1 MKRALRFLYSSQAG
15 ISIYQ
20 RLRRR
25 VFSNGKYL
33 VLAAMPKS
41 GSTFLSH
48 TLCALTG
55 YRHYYLACAYDNIE
69 QEIYLPRVIDGF
81 GSGTVV
87 QQHFK
92 ANRPNLDVLNRF
104 DIKPVVIVRNIFDL
118 VASIRDHLVK
128 ERLDNLP
135 AVYPSEDFMSLSAAR
150 QLDFVID
157 MVVPWYITYYVSW
170 YQAEKQK
177 QIRFQWVVYE
187 ELVVDWGAGVR
198 RVLDFFGIEKSDT
211 AIARA
216 IEITRAKPKEQTR
229 LNVGVPGRACTL
241 LSSSQRERIA
251 HLTEYYPNVD
261 FTRIG
266 ICCSFQENHSV
277 SPRHNNSIA

>member
-1 MKRALRFLYSSQAG
+1 MKRALRFLYSSQDG
-15 ISIYQ
+15 ILVYQ
-20 RLRRR
+20 RLRRS

-81 GSGTVV
+81 GCGRVV
-87 QQHFK
+87 QQHFR
-92 ANRPNLDVLNRF
+92 ANGANLD
-104 DIKPVVIVRNIFDL
+104 IEPVVVVRNIFDL
-118 VASIRDHLVK
+118 VASIRDHLLN
-128 ERLDNLP
+128 ERPDNLP
-135 AVYPSEDFMSLSAAR
+135 AVYTTDDFLGFSPSR

-170 YQAEKQK
+170 YQAEKQRE
-177 QIRFQWVVYE
+177 IRFLWITYE
-187 ELVVDWGAGVR
+187 ELVADWGTGIR
-198 RVLDFFGIEKSDT
+198 RILDFFGMQKPDV

-216 IEITRAKPKEQTR
+216 IETTRAEPKERTR
-229 LNVGVPGRACTL
+229 LNVGVPGRAYAL
-241 LSSSQRERIA
+241 LSDSQRERIVR
-251 HLTEYYPNVD
+251 LTQYYPHVD

-266 ICCSFQENHSV
+266 ISCSFQENYERCHV
-277 SPRHNNSIA
+277 QAR

>member
-15 ISIYQ
+15 ILIYQ
-20 RLRRR
+20 RLRRC

-81 GSGTVV
+81 GSGRVV

-104 DIKPVVIVRNIFDL
+104 DIKPVVVVRNIFDL
-118 VASIRDHLVK
+118 VASIRDHLVT

-135 AVYPSEDFMSLSAAR
+135 SVYPSGDFLNFSSSR

-157 MVVPWYITYYVSW
+157 MVVPWY
-170 YQAEKQK
+170 QAEKQK
-177 QIRFQWVVYE
+177 EIRFLWVTYE
-187 ELVVDWGAGVR
+187 ELVADWGAGIR
-198 RVLDFFGIEKSDT
+198 RVLDFSGIQKPYA
-211 AIARA
+211 AIAGA
-216 IEITRAKPKEQTR
+216 IEATRAEPKERTR
-229 LNVGVPGRACTL
+229 LNVGVPGRADTL
-241 LSSSQRERIA
+241 LSSSQRERIV
-251 HLTEYYPNVD
+251 HLTQYYPNVD
-261 FTRIG
+261 FTRMG
-266 ICCSFQENHSV
+266 IPCSFQEHY
-277 SPRHNNSIA
+277 RRGQALA

>member
-15 ISIYQ
+15 ILIYE
-20 RLRRR
+20 RLRRS
-25 VFSNGKYL
+25 VFLNGKYL

-55 YRHYYLACAYDNIE
+55 YRHYYLACAWDNVE
-69 QEIYLPRVIDGF
+69 QELYLPRVIDGF
-81 GSGTVV
+81 GSGRVV

-92 ANRPNLDVLNRF
+92 ANRPNLEVLNRF
-104 DIKPVVIVRNIFDL
+104 GISPVVLVRNIFDV
-118 VASIRDHLVK
+118 VASIGDHLIK
-128 ERLDNLP
+128 ESLDNLP
-135 AVYPSEDFMSLSAAR
+135 AVYPTEDFLSFNRSR

-177 QIRFQWVVYE
+177 EIRFLWVIYE
-187 ELVVDWGAGVR
+187 ELVADWGMGVR
-198 RVLDFFGIEKSDT
+198 RILDFFGIQKPDT
-211 AIARA
+211 DIARA
-216 IEITRAKPKEQTR
+216 IETTTAQPKERTR
-229 LNVGVPGRACTL
+229 LNVGVPGRANSL
-241 LSSSQRERIA
+241 LSGSQRERIVRLA
-251 HLTEYYPNVD
+251 EYYPNVD

-266 ICCSFQENHSV
+266 IPRSFQENYARCHASA
-277 SPRHNNSIA
+277 P

>member
-1 MKRALRFLYSSQAG
+1 MKRALRVLYSSQAG
-15 ISIYQ
+15 ILVYQ
-20 RLRRR
+20 RLRRS

-33 VLAAMPKS
+33 LLAPMPKS

-81 GSGTVV
+81 GCGRVV

-92 ANRPNLDVLNRF
+92 ANGPNLEVLNRF
-104 DIKPVVIVRNIFDL
+104 DIKPVVVVRNIFDL
-118 VASIRDHLVK
+118 AASIRDHLLT

-135 AVYPSEDFMSLSAAR
+135 SVYPPVDFLTFSPSR

-157 MVVPWYITYYVSW
+157 MVIPWYITYYVSW
-170 YQAEKQK
+170 CQAEKQR
-177 QIRFQWVVYE
+177 QIEFLWVVYE
-187 ELVVDWGAGVR
+187 ELVANWSAGIR
-198 RVLDFFGIEKSDT
+198 RILDFFGMQKPDV

-216 IEITRAKPKEQTR
+216 IETTRAEPKERTR
-229 LNVGVPGRACTL
+229 LNVGVPGRAYRL
-241 LSSSQRERIA
+241 LSDSQRERIVR
-251 HLTEYYPNVD
+251 LTQYYPNVD

-266 ICCSFQENHSV
+266 ISCSFQENHERCQV
-277 SPRHNNSIA
+277 QAL

>member
-1 MKRALRFLYSSQAG
+1 MKRALRFLYSSQDG
-15 ISIYQ
+15 ILVYQ
-20 RLRRR
+20 RLRRS

-81 GSGTVV
+81 GCGRVV
-87 QQHFK
+87 QQHFR
-92 ANRPNLDVLNRF
+92 ANGPNLDVLNRF
-104 DIKPVVIVRNIFDL
+104 DIKPVVVVRNIFDL
-118 VASIRDHLVK
+118 VASIRDHLLN

-135 AVYPSEDFMSLSAAR
+135 AVYTTDDFLGFSPSR

-170 YQAEKQK
+170 YQAEKQRE
-177 QIRFQWVVYE
+177 IRFLWMTYE
-187 ELVVDWGAGVR
+187 ELVADWGTGIR
-198 RVLDFFGIEKSDT
+198 RILDFFGMQKPDV

-216 IEITRAKPKEQTR
+216 IETTRAEPKEQTR
-229 LNVGVPGRACTL
+229 LNVGVPGRAYAL
-241 LSSSQRERIA
+241 LSDSQRERIVR
-251 HLTEYYPNVD
+251 LTQYYPHVD

-266 ICCSFQENHSV
+266 ISCSFQENYERCHV
-277 SPRHNNSIA
+277 QAR

>member
-15 ISIYQ
+15 ILIYQ
-20 RLRRR
+20 RLRRCI
-25 VFSNGKYL
+25 FSNGKYL

-81 GSGTVV
+81 GCGRVV

-92 ANRPNLDVLNRF
+92 ANGPNLEVLNRF
-104 DIKPVVIVRNIFDL
+104 DIKPVVVVRNIFDL
-118 VASIRDHLVK
+118 AASIRDHLVT

-135 AVYPSEDFMSLSAAR
+135 SVYPPGDFLTFNASR

-157 MVVPWYITYYVSW
+157 MVIPWYITYYVSW
-170 YQAEKQK
+170 CQAEKRK
-177 QIRFQWVVYE
+177 QIEFLWVVYE
-187 ELVVDWGAGVR
+187 ELVADWGTGIR
-198 RVLDFFGIEKSDT
+198 RILDFFGMRKPDV

-216 IEITRAKPKEQTR
+216 IETTRAAPKERTR
-229 LNVGVPGRACTL
+229 LNVGVPGRAYGL
-241 LSSSQRERIA
+241 LSDSQRERIVR
-251 HLTEYYPNVD
+251 LTRYYPNVD

-266 ICCSFQENHSV
+266 ISCSFQENHERCQV
-277 SPRHNNSIA
+277 QAL

>member
-1 MKRALRFLYSSQAG
+1 MKRALRFLYSSEAG
-15 ISIYQ
+15 ILIYQ
-20 RLRRR
+20 RLRRC
-25 VFSNGKYL
+25 VCSNGKYL

-81 GSGTVV
+81 GRGRVV

-92 ANRPNLDVLNRF
+92 ANGPNLDVLNRF
-104 DIKPVVIVRNIFDL
+104 NIKPVVVVRNIFDL
-118 VASIRDHLVK
+118 VASIRDHLLN

-135 AVYPSEDFMSLSAAR
+135 AVYTTDDFQGFSPSR

-177 QIRFQWVVYE
+177 EICFLWMTYE
-187 ELVVDWGAGVR
+187 ELVADWSAGIR
-198 RVLDFFGIEKSDT
+198 RILDFFGMQKPDV

-216 IEITRAKPKEQTR
+216 IQATTAKPKERTR
-229 LNVGVPGRACTL
+229 LNVGVPGRASAL
-241 LSSSQRERIA
+241 LSDSQRERIVR
-251 HLTEYYPNVD
+251 LTQYYPDVD
-261 FTRIG
+261 FTRLG
-266 ICCSFQENHSV
+266 ISCSFQDTYERCHV
-277 SPRHNNSIA
+277 QAR

>member
-15 ISIYQ
+15 ILIYERQ
-20 RLRRR
+20 RRC

-33 VLAAMPKS
+33 VLAAMPKA

-69 QEIYLPRVIDGF
+69 QEIYLPRVIDAF

-92 ANRPNLDVLNRF
+92 ANRPNLDILNRF
-104 DIKPVVIVRNIFDL
+104 DIKPVVVVRNIFDL

-135 AVYPSEDFMSLSAAR
+135 AVYPTGDFLSFSPSR

-170 YQAEKQK
+170 CHAEKQK
-177 QIRFQWVVYE
+177 QIQFLWAAYE
-187 ELVVDWGAGVR
+187 ELVADLHAGVR
-198 RVLDFFGIEKSDT
+198 RILDFFGMQKPDA
-211 AIARA
+211 AIVRA
-216 IEITRAKPKEQTR
+216 IETTRAKPKEQTR
-229 LNVGVPGRACTL
+229 LNVGVPGRAYTL
-241 LSSSQRERIA
+241 LSDSQRERIVR
-251 HLTEYYPNVD
+251 LMQYYPNVD

-266 ICCSFQENHSV
+266 ISSSFHDNHE
-277 SPRHNNSIA
+277 

>member
-15 ISIYQ
+15 ILIYQ
-20 RLRRR
+20 RLRRC

-81 GSGTVV
+81 GCGRVV

-92 ANRPNLDVLNRF
+92 ANGPNLEVLNRF
-104 DIKPVVIVRNIFDL
+104 DITPVVVVRNIFDL
-118 VASIRDHLVK
+118 AASIRDHLVT

-135 AVYPSEDFMSLSAAR
+135 AVYPPGDFLTFSPSR

-157 MVVPWYITYYVSW
+157 MVIPWYITYYVSW
-170 YQAEKQK
+170 CQAEKQK
-177 QIRFQWVVYE
+177 QIEFLWVVYE
-187 ELVVDWGAGVR
+187 ELVADWGTGIR
-198 RVLDFFGIEKSDT
+198 RILDFFGMQKPDV

-216 IEITRAKPKEQTR
+216 IETTRAEPKERTR
-229 LNVGVPGRACTL
+229 LNVGVPGRAHAL
-241 LSSSQRERIA
+241 LSDSQRERIVR
-251 HLTEYYPNVD
+251 LTQYYPHVD

-266 ICCSFQENHSV
+266 ISCSFQENYERCHV
-277 SPRHNNSIA
+277 QAR

>member
-15 ISIYQ
+15 ILIYQ
-20 RLRRR
+20 RLRRC

-81 GSGTVV
+81 GSGRVV

-104 DIKPVVIVRNIFDL
+104 DIKPVVVVRNIFDL
-118 VASIRDHLVK
+118 VASIRDHLVT

-135 AVYPSEDFMSLSAAR
+135 SVYPSGDFLNFSSSR

-177 QIRFQWVVYE
+177 EIRFLWVTYE
-187 ELVVDWGAGVR
+187 ELVADWGAGIR
-198 RVLDFFGIEKSDT
+198 RVLDFSGIQKPYA
-211 AIARA
+211 AIAGA
-216 IEITRAKPKEQTR
+216 IEATRAEPKERTR
-229 LNVGVPGRACTL
+229 LNVGVPGRADTL
-241 LSSSQRERIA
+241 LSSSQRERIV
-251 HLTEYYPNVD
+251 HLTQYYPNVD
-261 FTRIG
+261 FTRMG
-266 ICCSFQENHSV
+266 IPCSFQEHY
-277 SPRHNNSIA
+277 RRGQALA

>member
-1 MKRALRFLYSSQAG
+1 MKRALRFLYSSQAA
-15 ISIYQ
+15 ILIYQ
-20 RLRRR
+20 RLRRC
-25 VFSNGKYL
+25 VFSDGKYL

-81 GSGTVV
+81 GSGRVV

-92 ANRPNLDVLNRF
+92 ANGPNLEVLNRF
-104 DIKPVVIVRNIFDL
+104 DIKPIVVVRNIFDL
-118 VASIRDHLVK
+118 AASIRDHLVT

-135 AVYPSEDFMSLSAAR
+135 AVYPPGDFLTFSPSR

-157 MVVPWYITYYVSW
+157 MIVPWYITYYVSW
-170 YQAEKQK
+170 RQAEKKK
-177 QIRFQWVVYE
+177 QIEFLWVVYE
-187 ELVVDWGAGVR
+187 ELVADWSAGIR
-198 RVLDFFGIEKSDT
+198 RILDFLGMQKPDA

-216 IEITRAKPKEQTR
+216 IQTTRAEPKERTR
-229 LNVGVPGRACTL
+229 LNVGVPGRASAL
-241 LSSSQRERIA
+241 LSDSQRERIVR
-251 HLTEYYPNVD
+251 LTQYYPNVD
-261 FTRIG
+261 FNRIG
-266 ICCSFQENHSV
+266 ISCSFQDDYEC
-277 SPRHNNSIA
+277 RHVQAR

>member
-15 ISIYQ
+15 IWVYEHV
-20 RLRRR
+20 RRS

-55 YRHYYLACAYDNIE
+55 YRHYYLACAYDNVE

-81 GSGTVV
+81 GSGRVV

-104 DIKPVVIVRNIFDL
+104 DIKPIVMVRNIFDL
-118 VASIRDHLVK
+118 VASIRDHLLN

-135 AVYPSEDFMSLSAAR
+135 AVYTTEEFLSLSPSR

-170 YQAEKQK
+170 AQAEKEK
-177 QIRFQWVVYE
+177 HIRFLWVVYD
-187 ELVVDWGAGVR
+187 ELVADWGAGVR
-198 RVLDFFGIEKSDT
+198 RVLDFLGMEKSDS

-229 LNVGVPGRACTL
+229 LNVGVPGRASTL
-241 LSSSQRERIA
+241 LSSSQRERIVR
-251 HLTEYYPNVD
+251 LTEYYPNVD

-266 ICCSFQENHSV
+266 IPGPFQENYV
-277 SPRHNNSIA
+277 CCEAQAHNSA